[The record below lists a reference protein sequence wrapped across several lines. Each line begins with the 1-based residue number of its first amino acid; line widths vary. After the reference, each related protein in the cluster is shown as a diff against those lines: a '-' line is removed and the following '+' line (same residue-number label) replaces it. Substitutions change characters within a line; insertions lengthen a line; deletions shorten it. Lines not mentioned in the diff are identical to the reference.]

1 MNNVKKNSVLI
12 ADNEELNLIIL
23 DNILSPFYTVY
34 KAYNGFYTIKTASNN
49 LPDLILLDVDLP
61 DMLGFD
67 VLKVL
72 KAQESTRNIPVIF
85 ITNTENIED
94 EEKGLALEASD
105 FIYKPLRSK
114 IIRSRVRNQIQ
125 IINQFRELAELHKDL
140 ETAVKTAEKANKAK
154 SAFLAK
160 MSHEIRT
167 PLNAVLGISEIH
179 LHDNSLKND
188 TKEAFGMIYNSGD
201 LLLGIINDILDM
213 SKIETGKL
221 ELSVSRYDVY
231 NLINDTVNLNII
243 RYRDKPIK
251 FILNAYENIP
261 SFLIGDEVRI
271 KQILNNVLSNAFKY
285 TKEGEIELSVKANK
299 AIDENDCVTLLF
311 CIRDTGQGMNKEQI
325 KKLFDEY
332 ARFNQ
337 EANKMIE
344 GVGLGMSIT
353 RSLVN
358 LMGGE
363 IQVESQ
369 TGKGS
374 VFIIRLPQKSNGAP
388 LLGKEAA
395 QRLCRLQVQ
404 NTQLKERPRLGFETY
419 NERVLI
425 VDDNETNIYV
435 AQRML
440 SFYKLQIDTATSG
453 FESIEKV
460 KNNKYDIVFMD
471 HMMPEMDGIEA
482 VKEIRKLGGEYERI
496 PIIALSANAVY
507 GMKELF
513 LESGFNGFI
522 SKPIIINELEKTLKE
537 FLFDGSVKAAD

>member
-34 KAYNGFYTIKTASNN
+34 KAYNGYYTIKTASNN
-49 LPDLILLDVDLP
+49 LPDLILLDVDMP

-72 KAQESTRNIPVIF
+72 KAQESTKNIPVIF
-85 ITNTENIED
+85 ITNTESIED

-140 ETAVKTAEKANKAK
+140 EDAVKTAEKANKAK

-167 PLNAVLGISEIH
+167 PLNAVLGISEIQ

-231 NLINDTVNLNII
+231 NLINDTVNLNIV

-311 CIRDTGQGMNKEQI
+311 CIRDTGQGMNKDQI
-325 KKLFDEY
+325 EKLFDEY

-353 RSLVN
+353 RSLVY

-369 TGKGS
+369 IGKGS

-404 NTQLKERPRLGFETY
+404 KTNLKKMPRLGFETY

-440 SFYKLQIDTATSG
+440 SFYKLQIDTAASG
-453 FESIEKV
+453 VESIEKV
-460 KNNKYDIVFMD
+460 KKNKYDIVFMD

-482 VKEIRKLGGEYERI
+482 VKEIRKLGGEYEKL

-522 SKPIIINELEKTLKE
+522 SKPIIINELEKILKE
-537 FLFDGSVKAAD
+537 FLFDVKAAD

>member
-23 DNILSPFYTVY
+23 DNILNPFYTVY
-34 KAYNGFYTIKTASNN
+34 KAYNGFFTIKTASSK

-140 ETAVKTAEKANKAK
+140 EDAVKAAEKANKAK

-167 PLNAVLGISEIH
+167 PLNAVLGISEVQ
-179 LHDNSLKND
+179 LHENYLKND
-188 TKEAFGMIYNSGD
+188 IKEAFSMIYNSGD

-231 NLINDTVNLNII
+231 NLVNDTVNLNII

-285 TKEGEIELSVKANK
+285 TKEGEIEMSVKANE
-299 AIDENDCVTLLF
+299 ENDSVTLLI
-311 CIRDTGQGMNKEQI
+311 CIRDTGQGMSKDQI
-325 KKLFDEY
+325 EKLFDEY

-353 RSLVN
+353 KSLIN

-363 IQVESQ
+363 IHVESQ

-388 LLGKEAA
+388 PLGKEAA

-404 NTQLKERPRLGFETY
+404 NAQLKRKPRLGFQTH

-440 SFYKLQIDTATSG
+440 SFYKLQIDTAVSG

-460 KNNKYDIVFMD
+460 KKNKYDIVFMD

-482 VKEIRKLGGEYERI
+482 VKEIRKLGREYEKL
-496 PIIALSANAVY
+496 PIIALSANAVC

-513 LESGFNGFI
+513 FESGFNGFI
-522 SKPIIINELEKTLKE
+522 SKPIIIKELEKILKE
-537 FLFDGSVKAAD
+537 FLFDVKTAD

>member
-23 DNILSPFYTVY
+23 DNILNPFYTVY
-34 KAYNGFYTIKTASNN
+34 KAYNGFFTIKTASNK

-140 ETAVKTAEKANKAK
+140 EDAVKAAEKANKAK

-167 PLNAVLGISEIH
+167 PLNAVLGISEVQ
-179 LHDNSLKND
+179 LHENYLKND
-188 TKEAFGMIYNSGD
+188 IKEAFSMIYNSGD

-231 NLINDTVNLNII
+231 NLVNDTVNLNII

-285 TKEGEIELSVKANK
+285 TKEGEIEMSVKANE
-299 AIDENDCVTLLF
+299 ENDSVTLLI
-311 CIRDTGQGMNKEQI
+311 CIRDTGQGMSKDQI
-325 KKLFDEY
+325 EKLFDEY

-353 RSLVN
+353 KSLIN

-363 IQVESQ
+363 IHVESQ

-388 LLGKEAA
+388 PLGKEAA

-404 NTQLKERPRLGFETY
+404 NAQLKRKPRLGFQTH

-440 SFYKLQIDTATSG
+440 SFYKLQIDTAVSG

-460 KNNKYDIVFMD
+460 KKNKYDIVFMD

-482 VKEIRKLGGEYERI
+482 VKEIRKLGREYEKL
-496 PIIALSANAVY
+496 PIIALSANAVC

-513 LESGFNGFI
+513 FESGFNGFI
-522 SKPIIINELEKTLKE
+522 SKPIIIKELEKILKE
-537 FLFDGSVKAAD
+537 FLFDVKTAD

>member
-1 MNNVKKNSVLI
+1 MNNAKKNSVLI

-34 KAYNGFYTIKTASNN
+34 KAFNGFFTIKMASNN
-49 LPDLILLDVDLP
+49 LPDLILMDIDMP
-61 DMLGFD
+61 DMIGFD

-85 ITNTENIED
+85 ITDTESIED

-140 ETAVKTAEKANKAK
+140 EDAVKAAEKANKAK

-167 PLNAVLGISEIH
+167 PLNAVLGISEIQ
-179 LHDNSLKND
+179 LHDNSLSND
-188 TKEAFGMIYNSGD
+188 IKEAFSKIYNSGD

-221 ELSVSRYDVY
+221 ELTLSRYDVY
-231 NLINDTVNLNII
+231 NMINDTVNLNIV
-243 RYRDKPIK
+243 RYRDKPIS
-251 FILNAYENIP
+251 FILNADENIP
-261 SFLIGDEVRI
+261 SFLIGDKIRI
-271 KQILNNVLSNAFKY
+271 KQILNNILSNAFKY
-285 TKEGEIELSVKANK
+285 TKKGEIELSVKAEE
-299 AIDENDCVTLLF
+299 ANDCVTLIF
-311 CIRDTGQGMNKEQI
+311 YIRDTGQGMKKDQI
-325 KKLFDEY
+325 EKLFDEY
-332 ARFNQ
+332 SRFNQ

-353 RSLVN
+353 KSLVN
-358 LMGGE
+358 LMDGD
-363 IQVESQ
+363 IHVESEAE
-369 TGKGS
+369 KGS
-374 VFIIRLPQKSNGAP
+374 VFTICLPQKSVSASP
-388 LLGKEAA
+388 IGKEAA
-395 QRLCRLQVQ
+395 QRLCRFRVQ
-404 NTQLKERPRLGFETY
+404 NTQQKQRQSIGYETC
-419 NERVLI
+419 NKKVLI

-435 AQRML
+435 VRKML
-440 SFYKLQIDTATSG
+440 SFYKLQIETAVSG

-460 KNNKYDIVFMD
+460 KENKYDIVFMD

-482 VKEIRKLGGEYERI
+482 VKEIRKLGREYEKM
-496 PIIALSANAVY
+496 PIIALSANAVS
-507 GMKELF
+507 GMKEMF
-513 LESGFNGFI
+513 LENRFNGFL
-522 SKPIIINELEKTLKE
+522 SKPIIIKELDEILNK
-537 FLFDGSVKAAD
+537 FLFDVKAAD

>member
-34 KAYNGFYTIKTASNN
+34 KAYNGFFTIKMASNN
-49 LPDLILLDVDLP
+49 LPDLILMEIDMP

-67 VLKVL
+67 VLKIL
-72 KAQESTRNIPVIF
+72 KTQESTKNIPVIF
-85 ITNTENIED
+85 ITDLESIED

-140 ETAVKTAEKANKAK
+140 EDAVKAAETANKAK

-167 PLNAVLGISEIH
+167 PLNAVIGISEIQ
-179 LHDNSLKND
+179 LRNAALSND
-188 TKEAFGMIYNSGD
+188 TIEAFSRVYNSGD

-221 ELSVSRYDVY
+221 ELSLSRYDVC

-243 RYRDKPIK
+243 KYINKPIK
-251 FILNAYENIP
+251 FILNADENIP
-261 SFLIGDEVRI
+261 SYLIGDEIRI

-285 TKEGEIELSVKANK
+285 TKKGEIELFVKAEETDK
-299 AIDENDCVTLLF
+299 CVMLF
-311 CIRDTGQGMNKEQI
+311 FSVRDTGQGMKKEQI
-325 KKLFDEY
+325 EKLFDEY

-353 RSLVN
+353 KSLVN
-358 LMGGE
+358 LMEGE
-363 IQVESQ
+363 IFIKSEAE
-369 TGKGS
+369 KGS
-374 VFIIRLPQKSNGAP
+374 VFTIRLPQKKAGAP
-388 LLGKEAA
+388 PIGKEAA
-395 QRLCRLQVQ
+395 QDLRQFKVQ
-404 NTQLKERPRLGFETY
+404 NTKLKRETRVTREMMS
-419 NERVLI
+419 NEKVLV
-425 VDDNETNIYV
+425 VDDNETNLYV
-435 AQRML
+435 VRRML
-440 SFYKLQIDTATSG
+440 SLYGLQIETAMSG
-453 FESIEKV
+453 IESIEKV

-482 VKEIRKLGGEYERI
+482 VKEIRKLGKEYEKM
-496 PIIALSANAVY
+496 PIIALSANAVC
-507 GMKELF
+507 GMREMF
-513 LESGFNGFI
+513 LENGFNEFI
-522 SKPIIINELEKTLKE
+522 SKPIIINELDEILRKFGTSKN
-537 FLFDGSVKAAD
+537 VKAAD